1 MIMEINRQL
10 FEDVL
15 SGKLKG
21 TFVLRFIDDRVDSSN
36 LTRNDCPNND
46 RYPYR
51 LFIKGTK
58 TNYTEDGFM
67 LHCDVM
73 TDVDIIDFIPE

>member
-1 MIMEINRQL
+1 MKIDKQL

-21 TFVLRFIDDRVDSSN
+21 TFVLRFNDKVGSFN
-36 LTRNDCPNND
+36 LTRNNYPNND
-46 RYPYR
+46 KYPYR
-51 LFIKGTK
+51 LLIKGVT

-67 LHCDVM
+67 LHRDIM
-73 TDVDIIDFIPE
+73 TDVDIIDFIPN